1 LAGPSRLGSI
11 AIVTVLSC
19 VVLGAVWSL
28 VLYTLPQSDLAPE
41 PTPAFLPRRNLRHL
55 LLRHIPVFPPRRPRS
70 RFRNRWWCGSRRRSY
85 KLKPRSILRLSPCAR
100 RSGGSLKCD
109 LEIEALCPEEE
120 GERRACLQRK
130 AAQLSAPCRPM
141 LRERL
146 VRMKEAMQQL
156 RTACEADRRQF
167 CREVPLGGGALV
179 QCLESHA
186 QEVSDQCFQLLPK
199 RGRLLN

>member
-1 LAGPSRLGSI
+1 MAGLSRLGSI
-11 AIVTVLSC
+11 VIVTVLSC
-19 VVLGAVWSL
+19 VVLGAVWSV
-28 VLYTLPQSDLAPE
+28 VLYTLPQSDLPTE
-41 PTPAFLPRRNLRHL
+41 PTPVSPQPRPAPPASSAQTDVPVQPTPRPISQPEPELVMQSEVRKHPPAEPLRV
-55 LLRHIPVFPPRRPRS
+55 PF
-70 RFRNRWWCGSRRRSY
+70 
-85 KLKPRSILRLSPCAR
+85 AR
-100 RSGGSLKCD
+100 DLKCD

-130 AAQLSAPCRPM
+130 AVQLSAPCRPM

-167 CREVPLGGGALV
+167 CGEVQSGGGAMV

-186 QEVSDQCFQLLPK
+186 QEVSDRCFEFLPK

>member
-1 LAGPSRLGSI
+1 MAGPSRLASVV
-11 AIVTVLSC
+11 IVTVLSC

-28 VLYTLPQSDLAPE
+28 VLYTLPQSDLPPE
-41 PTPAFLPRRNLRHL
+41 PTPAFSPPQPATPSAPARTDVQSQPTPE
-55 LLRHIPVFPPRRPRS
+55 PVSQPVVVREPAPVVQTEAREHPPAEPVRAPFGRD
-70 RFRNRWWCGSRRRSY
+70 
-85 KLKPRSILRLSPCAR
+85 
-100 RSGGSLKCD
+100 LKCD

>member
-1 LAGPSRLGSI
+1 MAGPSRLASI
-11 AIVTVLSC
+11 VIVTVLSC

-28 VLYTLPQSDLAPE
+28 VLYTLPQSDLPPE
-41 PTPAFLPRRNLRHL
+41 PTPAFSPPQPATPSAPARTDVQSQPTPE
-55 LLRHIPVFPPRRPRS
+55 PVSQPVVVREPAPVVQTEAREHPPAEPVRVPFGRD
-70 RFRNRWWCGSRRRSY
+70 
-85 KLKPRSILRLSPCAR
+85 
-100 RSGGSLKCD
+100 LKCD

-156 RTACEADRRQF
+156 RTACEAD
-167 CREVPLGGGALV
+167 
-179 QCLESHA
+179 
-186 QEVSDQCFQLLPK
+186 
-199 RGRLLN
+199 

>member
-1 LAGPSRLGSI
+1 MAGPSRLGSI

-28 VLYTLPQSDLAPE
+28 VLYTLPQNDLASE
-41 PTPAFLPRRNLRHL
+41 PTP
-55 LLRHIPVFPPRRPRS
+55 VSFPPQPAT
-70 RFRNRWWCGSRRRSY
+70 
-85 KLKPRSILRLSPCAR
+85 PASPAHTGVPAPPTPEPVSQPVVVR
-100 RSGGSLKCD
+100 EPAPVIQIEAQEHPPVEPVRAPFGRELKCD

-120 GERRACLQRK
+120 GERRACLLRK
-130 AAQLSAPCRPM
+130 TAQLSAPCRPM